1 MRNIYR
7 TQAQTSGYTIN
18 IEVGIRNGNW
28 MSEFDDIQLG
38 VSGRSKGEQI
48 DFRINVTQYHSFC
61 VGKTKNVLYHRL
73 KSINSNLYCISRFT
87 YPYHKTHILG
97 FLN

>member
-28 MSEFDDIQLG
+28 MSGRGKGQGRAEFDDIQLG

-61 VGKTKNVLYHRL
+61 VV
-73 KSINSNLYCISRFT
+73 LYCIVSQAKKYKF
-87 YPYHKTHILG
+87 
-97 FLN
+97 